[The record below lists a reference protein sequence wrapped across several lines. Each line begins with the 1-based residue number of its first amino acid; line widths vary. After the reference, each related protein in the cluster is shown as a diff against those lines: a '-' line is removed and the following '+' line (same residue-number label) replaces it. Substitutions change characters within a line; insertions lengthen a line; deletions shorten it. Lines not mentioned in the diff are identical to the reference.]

1 MPFSLQDMWFLLTQ
15 FLHTGGWVLTCILF
29 LAGLLISLLLERYW
43 FRWVRYPQVFNQLKQ
58 GLQQQSIGYR
68 QASLRCDID
77 LQLQQHLSLI
87 KVLIALCPL
96 IGLLGTVTGMV
107 QVFDSLALNG
117 TGNARLMAAGISR
130 ATLPTMAGMAVAVFG
145 LIFYTHLARWSTRAR
160 THLYNEAVAA
170 NAAQSK

>member
-1 MPFSLQDMWFLLTQ
+1 MSLQDMWFLLTQ
-15 FLHTGGWVLTCILF
+15 FLHTGGWVLTCILL

-43 FRWVRYPQVFNQLKQ
+43 FRWVRYPQVFR
-58 GLQQQSIGYR
+58 GLTLTLRQQPFSYR
-68 QASLRCDID
+68 QDSLRCDID

-107 QVFDSLALNG
+107 HVFDSLALNG

-160 THLYNEAVAA
+160 MGLYNEEGAV
-170 NAAQSK
+170 NTAQSK